1 MKDAKGPNGPK
12 WKGAY
17 PAYLTMHKTP
27 TNPVSSVFGAS
38 GGWEKSGAYSEP
50 KEPAPA
56 KKAAPKSSKKKPLK
70 PFN

>member
-17 PAYLTMHKTP
+17 PAYLTMHKNP
-27 TNPVSSVFGAS
+27 VNPVSSVFGAK
-38 GGWEKSGAYSEP
+38 GGWEAGKAFNEP
-50 KEPAPA
+50 SEPAPA
-56 KKAAPKSSKKKPLK
+56 KKTPKKSSSKKPLK